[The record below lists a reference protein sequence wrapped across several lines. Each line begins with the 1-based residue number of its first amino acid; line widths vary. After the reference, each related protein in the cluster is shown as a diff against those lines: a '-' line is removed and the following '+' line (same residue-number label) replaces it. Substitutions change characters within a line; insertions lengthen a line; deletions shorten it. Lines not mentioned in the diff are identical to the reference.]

1 MNINP
6 NNLLPS
12 NPTPPTEQ
20 EPLDRE
26 NPSFAQRLFRPIQ
39 DTVERFPLQS
49 WALILILLSSGVG
62 FGATTLL
69 LKLPKTPQCSRVFWP
84 VASAS
89 MRLYCAQLSADERT
103 VDSLLRAFELV
114 ASLPVVHP
122 LHTEVERN
130 IEEWA
135 TSILN
140 LAEDEFQSG
149 KLEEAIK
156 TVKRI
161 PDHVEAYKLVEDR
174 IAHWQ
179 KTWQEGE
186 EIFAAVESNL
196 RKARWNDAFREGVKL
211 LNVDNRYWATTKYD
225 ETVKNIQIA
234 QEESRKLDTAFNIFR
249 RGGIDNW
256 IQAIAEAAKV
266 PSTSYAYEEG
276 QRLITKAKEKI
287 GETIQKL
294 INDKDWQTLSSVVG
308 RLPEKS
314 FSTEELNE
322 WQILGSSGTDAQMG
336 TLDGLN
342 SAIATAER
350 ITDQNRPL
358 YQVAQELI
366 ADWKTEVQDLTQ
378 LAQARQTAE
387 PGTIEAL
394 NAAIAQAQMIPSS
407 NTRYRDA
414 KQDIANW
421 TKQVQVTEDSPILNK
436 AKELATSGNISD
448 LQQAISQANLINRDR
463 ALYSEARKEI
473 QGWQNTVETQEDQPI
488 LDQASAL
495 GNSQD
500 YQSAIN
506 TASQIRS
513 GRALYP
519 EARKKI
525 GRWQSEIQAQQ
536 NLQKAYAIAENRSP
550 ESLTSAIRLV
560 NQIPSY
566 TDAGSQRL
574 QALNTWGY
582 QLLSIAQE
590 KASISSFSEAIRLAR
605 LIPQDSTAYSTAK
618 DLISDWRRLL
628 APPPAPVAPPEPTL
642 DSPAPE
648 LANPSSTP

>member
-12 NPTPPTEQ
+12 NPTPPG
-20 EPLDRE
+20 EPEILE
-26 NPSFAQRLFRPIQ
+26 NPSPSLPQRLFRPIQ

-103 VDSLLRAFELV
+103 VDSLLRAIELV
-114 ASLPVVHP
+114 ASLPADHP

-135 TSILN
+135 TAILN

-174 IAHWQ
+174 IAYWQ

-294 INDKDWQTLSSVVG
+294 IDDKDWQTLSSVVG
-308 RLPEKS
+308 RLPDNS
-314 FSTEELNE
+314 FSSEELNE
-322 WQILGSSGTDAQMG
+322 WQLLGSSGSDAQMG

-366 ADWKTEVQDLTQ
+366 AGWKTEVQDLTL
-378 LAQARQTAE
+378 LAQTRQTAE
-387 PGTIEAL
+387 PGTIDAL
-394 NAAIAQAQMIPSS
+394 NAAIAQAQAIPSS

-414 KQDIANW
+414 KQDIATW

-473 QGWQNTVETQEDQPI
+473 QGWRSTVETQEDQPI

-513 GRALYP
+513 GRALYS
-519 EARKKI
+519 EASKKI
-525 GRWQSEIQAQQ
+525 GRWQSEIQAQK
-536 NLQKAYAIAENRSP
+536 NLQRAYAIAANRTP
-550 ESLTSAIRLV
+550 ESLSSAIRLV

-566 TDAGSQRL
+566 SEASSQRL
-574 QALNTWGY
+574 QALNTWSY
-582 QLLSIAQE
+582 QLLSMSQE
-590 KASISSFSEAIRLAR
+590 KASVSSFSEAIRLAR
-605 LIPQDSTAYSTAK
+605 LIPKDSAAYSTSRE
-618 DLISDWRRLL
+618 LISDWRRLL
-628 APPPAPVAPPEPTL
+628 APPAPVAPPEPTL
-642 DSPAPE
+642 NSPPSNMDSP
-648 LANPSSTP
+648 NPSF

>member
-20 EPLDRE
+20 EPLAIE
-26 NPSFAQRLFRPIQ
+26 NPSFSQRLFRPIQ
-39 DTVERFPLQS
+39 DTVERFPLQF

-89 MRLYCAQLSADERT
+89 MRLYCAQLSADEYT
-103 VDSLLRAFELV
+103 VDSLLRAIELV
-114 ASLPVVHP
+114 ASLPADHP

-130 IEEWA
+130 IEDWA

-161 PDHVEAYKLVEDR
+161 PDHVEAYKLVEER
-174 IAHWQ
+174 IAHWRE
-179 KTWQEGE
+179 TWQEGE

-294 INDKDWQTLSSVVG
+294 IDDKDWQTLSSVVG
-308 RLPEKS
+308 RLPDNS
-314 FSTEELNE
+314 FSSEELNE

-350 ITDQNRPL
+350 IADQNRPL
-358 YQVAQELI
+358 YPVAQELI
-366 ADWKTEVQDLTQ
+366 AGWKIEVQDLTL
-378 LAQARQTAE
+378 LAKARQTAE

-407 NTRYRDA
+407 NTRYQDA
-414 KQDIANW
+414 KQEIANW
-421 TKQVQVTEDSPILNK
+421 TKQVQVTEDSPIINK
-436 AKELATSGNISD
+436 ARELATSGNISD
-448 LQQAISQANLINRDR
+448 LQQAISQASLINRDR

-473 QGWQNTVETQEDQPI
+473 QGWRSTVETQEDQPI
-488 LDQASAL
+488 LDQANAL

-506 TASQIRS
+506 IASQIRS

-525 GRWQSEIQAQQ
+525 GRWQSEIQAQK
-536 NLQKAYAIAENRSP
+536 NLQKAYAIAANRSP
-550 ESLTSAIRLV
+550 ESLSSAIRLV

-566 TDAGSQRL
+566 TEAGSQRL
-574 QALNTWGY
+574 QALNTWSY
-582 QLLSIAQE
+582 QLLSIYQE
-590 KASISSFSEAIRLAR
+590 KASVSSFSEAIRLAR
-605 LIPQDSTAYSTAK
+605 LIPKDSAAYSTAK

-628 APPPAPVAPPEPTL
+628 APPAPVAPPEPTL
-642 DSPAPE
+642 DSSPPD
-648 LANPSSTP
+648 LGSPNPSF

>member
-1 MNINP
+1 
-6 NNLLPS
+6 
-12 NPTPPTEQ
+12 
-20 EPLDRE
+20 
-26 NPSFAQRLFRPIQ
+26 
-39 DTVERFPLQS
+39 
-49 WALILILLSSGVG
+49 
-62 FGATTLL
+62 
-69 LKLPKTPQCSRVFWP
+69 
-84 VASAS
+84 
-89 MRLYCAQLSADERT
+89 
-103 VDSLLRAFELV
+103 
-114 ASLPVVHP
+114 
-122 LHTEVERN
+122 
-130 IEEWA
+130 
-135 TSILN
+135 
-140 LAEDEFQSG
+140 
-149 KLEEAIK
+149 
-156 TVKRI
+156 
-161 PDHVEAYKLVEDR
+161 LVEDR

-186 EIFAAVESNL
+186 EIFAAVERNL

-225 ETVKNIQIA
+225 ETVKNIQLA

-266 PSTSYAYEEG
+266 PSSSYAYEEG

-294 INDKDWQTLSSVVG
+294 IDDKDWQTLSSVVG
-308 RLPEKS
+308 RLPDGS
-314 FSTEELNE
+314 FSSEELNE
-322 WQILGSSGTDAQMG
+322 WQLLGSAGSDAQMD
-336 TLDGLN
+336 TVEGLN

-366 ADWKTEVQDLTQ
+366 AGWKTEVQDLTL

-414 KQDIANW
+414 KQDIATW

-448 LQQAISQANLINRDR
+448 LQQAISQANLINSDR

-473 QGWQNTVETQEDQPI
+473 QGWRSTVETQEDQPI
-488 LDQASAL
+488 LDQANAL
-495 GNSQD
+495 GNNQD

-525 GRWQSEIQAQQ
+525 GRWQSEIQAQK
-536 NLQKAYAIAENRSP
+536 NLQRAYAIAANRTP

-566 TDAGSQRL
+566 TEASSQRL
-574 QALNTWGY
+574 QALNTWSY

-590 KASISSFSEAIRLAR
+590 KASVSSFSEAIRLAR
-605 LIPQDSTAYSTAK
+605 LIPKDSAAYSTAK
-618 DLISDWRRLL
+618 DLISDWRGLL
-628 APPPAPVAPPEPTL
+628 APPVTPTEPTL
-642 DSPAPE
+642 ETPTPDISD
-648 LANPSSTP
+648 PSL